1 MCRKAEGHLKLNP
14 ARKVKCIKKDFY
26 RYISSKMKM
35 RKNVTRKLVTKDTTV
50 SALMSTSK
58 TSLEESHL
66 PEASGKVWS
75 KEHLP
80 AVEKN
85 QVREH
90 LKKLDVHKF
99 MGLGS
104 MHL

>member
-1 MCRKAEGHLKLNP
+1 
-14 ARKVKCIKKDFY
+14 
-26 RYISSKMKM
+26 
-35 RKNVTRKLVTKDTTV
+35 
-50 SALMSTSK
+50 MSTSK

-104 MHL
+104 MHLWLLRELANDSRATLLSLDSHGN